1 MKSIWRIEYLVGLS
15 KRQYVFNTFLGNRW
29 KAVNREICTVSVN
42 RTAKNRSMVRPTTHR
57 KFNLVGPRDN
67 KSNIRKIIYAK
78 TRDEKLTEKI
88 FRERQQELD
97 MWHQTFWE
105 KQNEQFYQSKKAF
118 LKVRGRDIGIET
130 KKDFADDL
138 SKFYKNFLDGH
149 YQVHSQ
155 YLRVWYLRNFQ
166 LLWMALQVST
176 TRFFNKVIP
185 WRSRWY

>member
-15 KRQYVFNTFLGNRW
+15 KRQSVFNTFLGNRW
-29 KAVNREICTVSVN
+29 KTVNREICTVSVN
-42 RTAKNRSMVRPTTHR
+42 R
-57 KFNLVGPRDN
+57 
-67 KSNIRKIIYAK
+67 
-78 TRDEKLTEKI
+78 EKI
-88 FRERQQELD
+88 FRERQQELN

-105 KQNEQFYQSKKAF
+105 KQNETFYQSKKAF

-185 WRSRWY
+185 WRSR